1 MKIVHRFCDI
11 WAGEEGLEEVRVEKG
26 KKREVQKQRKFEKKV
41 KGELTC
47 CCSFFYLYLAYSYD
61 KKLSVPSRLYNNY
74 EKLDHWI
81 MQFITFYWLSHY
93 GI

>member
-1 MKIVHRFCDI
+1 
-11 WAGEEGLEEVRVEKG
+11 VEKG
-26 KKREVQKQRKFEKKV
+26 KKERYKSNENLTRKSKV
-41 KGELTC
+41 SCIAVVPFFTFILLTLTIK
-47 CCSFFYLYLAYSYD
+47 SF
-61 KKLSVPSRLYNNY
+61 LSLYNNC